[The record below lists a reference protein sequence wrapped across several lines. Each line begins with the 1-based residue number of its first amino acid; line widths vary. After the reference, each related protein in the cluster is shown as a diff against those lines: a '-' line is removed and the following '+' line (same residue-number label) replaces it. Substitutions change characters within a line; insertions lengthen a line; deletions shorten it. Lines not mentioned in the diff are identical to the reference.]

1 MAQIPVGVGL
11 AIDHAAFIGVTTNL
25 LLGLVFSL
33 TADRRQVWPWADR
46 AVFWVMNAG
55 LVVFLAGLIAE
66 SPTLKQLGAPVM
78 GIAILV
84 GLATAAIR
92 LWGMSGAQADFEAAA
107 ARV

>member
-1 MAQIPVGVGL
+1 M
-11 AIDHAAFIGVTTNL
+11 TNL

-33 TADRRQVWPWADR
+33 AAVRRHVWPWADR

-66 SPTLKQLGAPVM
+66 LPILKELGAPVM

-92 LWGMSGAQADFEAAA
+92 LWGMSGAADDVAAA
-107 ARV
+107 ATPASS